1 MCEVAG
7 FIFTKEKKRKKLKIP
22 MRSSETVFLKRMNNV
37 MAKRMNNVMAKRM
50 NNVMAKSMDNAMVKS
65 KLEKREKR

>member
-22 MRSSETVFLKRMNNV
+22 MRSSEAVFLKRMDNV
-37 MAKRMNNVMAKRM
+37 MV
-50 NNVMAKSMDNAMVKS
+50 KSMDNVMVKRMDNVMVKN
-65 KLEKREKR
+65 KLEKREKGWTM